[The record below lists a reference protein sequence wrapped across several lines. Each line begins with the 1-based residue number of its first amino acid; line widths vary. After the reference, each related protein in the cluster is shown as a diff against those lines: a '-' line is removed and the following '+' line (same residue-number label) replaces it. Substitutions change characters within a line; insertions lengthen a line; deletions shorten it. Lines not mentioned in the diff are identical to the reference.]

1 MPVVTIHDLPQ
12 IDSTTLSDEAELMV
26 NNSNQEMVQ
35 ANKITKAEFLKSV
48 TAALANLDGDIVELQ
63 TDLQDDAYLKAIT
76 GYDATKTQVL
86 KNINGTLTWVE
97 EAA

>member
-12 IDSTTLSDEAELMV
+12 IDSTSLSDDAELMV

-48 TAALANLDGDIVELQ
+48 TAALANLDGDIAKIQ
-63 TDLQDDAYLKAIT
+63 TDLQKDEYFKAIT

>member
-12 IDSTTLSDEAELMV
+12 IDATTLSDNAEMMV
-26 NNSNQEMVQ
+26 NNSDQEIVQ

-48 TAALANLDGDIVELQ
+48 TAALANLDGNIVELQ
-63 TDLQDDAYLKAIT
+63 TDLQDNVYLKAIT